1 MHLLFIS
8 SNRIGD
14 SLINLQVLNKY
25 IRKNKK
31 NIEVTL
37 VSGSL
42 PMPIYDD
49 YTMISKRVILT
60 KQKYNLHWF
69 KLYKELSAFR
79 YDEIVDF
86 RSSLIGYFLRVKKRN
101 IFRMKKSKNIYEQIH
116 HKFDTDLKKDFK
128 ILTDRVRN
136 IFPNSNYAC
145 LAPFTNWAPK
155 EWPTEQ
161 YVNIAK
167 YLIDRGIDKIF
178 ILGSEEES
186 SKFHHFESA
195 LGNNAINRCGKQH
208 ILNDYGLLQKSRLF
222 IGNDSAMM
230 HMAALSKTP
239 TLGLFGPT
247 NDNIYFPKIFDHCH
261 LVRSTETFESLVSK
275 TQNYTLNN
283 CLMNDVS
290 YNQVIDKVNYILNAQ
305 NF

>member
-69 KLYKELSAFR
+69 KLYNELSAFR

-178 ILGSEEES
+178 ILGSEEDS
-186 SKFHHFESA
+186 SKFHHFEPA
-195 LGNNAINRCGKQH
+195 LGNKVINRCGKNH

-222 IGNDSAMM
+222 IGNDSSMM

-261 LVRSTETFESLVSK
+261 LVRSTESFESLVSK

>member
-86 RSSLIGYFLRVKKRN
+86 RSSFIGYFLRVKKRN

-222 IGNDSAMM
+222 IGNDSSMM

>member
-14 SLINLQVLNKY
+14 SLINLQVLNNI

-49 YTMISKRVILT
+49 YSMISKRVILT

-222 IGNDSAMM
+222 IGNDSSMM

>member
-49 YTMISKRVILT
+49 YSMISKRVILT

-195 LGNNAINRCGKQH
+195 LGNNVINRCGKQH

-222 IGNDSAMM
+222 IGNDSSMM

-247 NDNIYFPKIFDHCH
+247 NDNIYFPKIFDDCH

-275 TQNYTLNN
+275 TKNYTLNN

>member
-222 IGNDSAMM
+222 IGNDSSMM

-247 NDNIYFPKIFDHCH
+247 NDNIYFPKIFDDCH

-275 TQNYTLNN
+275 TKNYTLNN

>member
-186 SKFHHFESA
+186 SKFHHFEPA
-195 LGNNAINRCGKQH
+195 LGNKVINRCGKQH

-222 IGNDSAMM
+222 IGNDSSMM

>member
-14 SLINLQVLNKY
+14 SLINLQVLNNY

-49 YTMISKRVILT
+49 YSMISKRVILT
-60 KQKYNLHWF
+60 KQKYNLHWL

-116 HKFDTDLKKDFK
+116 HKFDTDVKKDFK

-186 SKFHHFESA
+186 SKFHHFEPA
-195 LGNNAINRCGKQH
+195 LGNKVINRCGKQH

-222 IGNDSAMM
+222 IGNDSSMM

-261 LVRSTETFESLVSK
+261 LVRSTESFESLVSK

-290 YNQVIDKVNYILNAQ
+290 YNQVENKILEILNDQ

>member
-14 SLINLQVLNKY
+14 SLINLQVLNNY

-31 NIEVTL
+31 NIDVTL

-49 YTMISKRVILT
+49 YSMISKRVILT

-116 HKFDTDLKKDFK
+116 HKFDTDVKKDFK

-167 YLIDRGIDKIF
+167 YLIDKGIDKIF

-186 SKFHHFESA
+186 SKFHHFESV
-195 LGNNAINRCGKQH
+195 LGNKVINRCGKQH

-222 IGNDSAMM
+222 IGNDSSMM

-247 NDNIYFPKIFDHCH
+247 NDNIYFPEIFDHCH

-275 TQNYTLNN
+275 SKNYTLNN

>member
-116 HKFDTDLKKDFK
+116 HKFDTDVKKDFK

-186 SKFHHFESA
+186 SKFHYFESA
-195 LGNNAINRCGKQH
+195 LGNNVINRCGKQH

-222 IGNDSAMM
+222 IGNDSSMM

-261 LVRSTETFESLVSK
+261 LVRSTETFESLLSK

>member
-14 SLINLQVLNKY
+14 SLINLQALNKY

-49 YTMISKRVILT
+49 YNMISKRVILT
-60 KQKYNLHWF
+60 KEKYNLHWF

-167 YLIDRGIDKIF
+167 YLIDKGIDKIF

-195 LGNNAINRCGKQH
+195 LGNNVINRCGKQH

-222 IGNDSAMM
+222 IGNDSSMM

>member
-31 NIEVTL
+31 NIQVTL
-37 VSGSL
+37 VSGPL

-86 RSSLIGYFLRVKKRN
+86 RSSLIGYFLKVKKRN
-101 IFRMKKSKNIYEQIH
+101 IFKMKKSKNIYEQIH

-155 EWPTEQ
+155 DWPTEQ
-161 YVNIAK
+161 YVKIAK
-167 YLIDRGIDKIF
+167 YLIEKGIDKIF
-178 ILGSEEES
+178 ILGSEQES
-186 SKFHHFESA
+186 LKFHHFESA
-195 LGNNAINRCGKQH
+195 LGNNVINRCGKQH

-222 IGNDSAMM
+222 IGNDSSMM
-230 HMAALSKTP
+230 HMASLSKTP

-247 NDNIYFPKIFDHCH
+247 NHNIYFPEIFDHCH
-261 LVRSTETFESLVSK
+261 LVRSSESFESLVSK
-275 TQNYTLNN
+275 TQNHTLNN

-290 YNQVIDKVNYILNAQ
+290 YNQVVDKVNYILNAQ

>member
-155 EWPTEQ
+155 EWPTKQ

-167 YLIDRGIDKIF
+167 YLIDKGIDKIF
-178 ILGSEEES
+178 ILS
-186 SKFHHFESA
+186 
-195 LGNNAINRCGKQH
+195 LIH
-208 ILNDYGLLQKSRLF
+208 I
-222 IGNDSAMM
+222 
-230 HMAALSKTP
+230 
-239 TLGLFGPT
+239 
-247 NDNIYFPKIFDHCH
+247 
-261 LVRSTETFESLVSK
+261 
-275 TQNYTLNN
+275 
-283 CLMNDVS
+283 
-290 YNQVIDKVNYILNAQ
+290 
-305 NF
+305 

>member
-14 SLINLQVLNKY
+14 SLINLQVLNNI

-49 YTMISKRVILT
+49 YSMISKRVILT

-186 SKFHHFESA
+186 SKFHHFEPA
-195 LGNNAINRCGKQH
+195 LGNKVINRCGKQH

-222 IGNDSAMM
+222 IGNDSSMM

-247 NDNIYFPKIFDHCH
+247 NDNIYFPEIFDHCH
-261 LVRSTETFESLVSK
+261 LVRSTESFDSLVSK

-290 YNQVIDKVNYILNAQ
+290 YNQVIDNVNYILNAQ

>member
-14 SLINLQVLNKY
+14 SLINLQVLNNI

-49 YTMISKRVILT
+49 YSMISKRIILT

-116 HKFDTDLKKDFK
+116 HKFDTDVKKDFK

-186 SKFHHFESA
+186 SKFHHFEPA
-195 LGNNAINRCGKQH
+195 LGNKVINRCGKQH

-222 IGNDSAMM
+222 IGNDSSMM

-247 NDNIYFPKIFDHCH
+247 NDNIYFPEIFDHCH
-261 LVRSTETFESLVSK
+261 LVRSTESFESLVSK
-275 TQNYTLNN
+275 TKNYTLNN

-290 YNQVIDKVNYILNAQ
+290 YNQVENKILEILNDQ

>member
-60 KQKYNLHWF
+60 KQKYNLHWL

-186 SKFHHFESA
+186 TKFHHFESA
-195 LGNNAINRCGKQH
+195 LGNNVINRCGKQH

-222 IGNDSAMM
+222 IGNDSSMM

-247 NDNIYFPKIFDHCH
+247 NYNIYFPEIFDHCH
-261 LVRSTETFESLVSK
+261 LVRSTESFESLVSK

>member
-14 SLINLQVLNKY
+14 SLINLQVLNNY

-49 YTMISKRVILT
+49 YSMISKRVILT

-69 KLYKELSAFR
+69 NLYKELSAFR

-86 RSSLIGYFLRVKKRN
+86 RSSLIGYFLRVKKRS

-161 YVNIAK
+161 YVKIAQ
-167 YLIDRGIDKIF
+167 YLIDKGIDKIF

-186 SKFHHFESA
+186 SKFHHFESV
-195 LGNNAINRCGKQH
+195 LGNKVINRCGKQH
-208 ILNDYGLLQKSRLF
+208 ILNDYALLQKSRLF
-222 IGNDSAMM
+222 IGNDSSMM
-230 HMAALSKTP
+230 HMAALSKAP

-247 NDNIYFPKIFDHCH
+247 NDNIYFPEIFDHCH
-261 LVRSTETFESLVSK
+261 LVRSTESFESLVSK

-290 YNQVIDKVNYILNAQ
+290 YNNVIDKVNYILNAQ

>member
-101 IFRMKKSKNIYEQIH
+101 IFRMKKSKNIYKQIH

-128 ILTDRVRN
+128 ILIDRVRN

-195 LGNNAINRCGKQH
+195 LGNNVINRCGKRH

-222 IGNDSAMM
+222 IGNDSSMM

-261 LVRSTETFESLVSK
+261 LVRSTETFESLLSK

>member
-42 PMPIYDD
+42 PIPIYDD
-49 YTMISKRVILT
+49 YSMISKRIILT

-101 IFRMKKSKNIYEQIH
+101 IFRMKKSKNIYKQIH
-116 HKFDTDLKKDFK
+116 HKFDTDVKKDFK

-167 YLIDRGIDKIF
+167 YLIDKGIDKIF

-195 LGNNAINRCGKQH
+195 LGNKVINRCGKQH

-222 IGNDSAMM
+222 IGNDSSMM

-261 LVRSTETFESLVSK
+261 IVRSTETFESLVSK

-290 YNQVIDKVNYILNAQ
+290 YNQVIDNVNYILNAQ

>member
-101 IFRMKKSKNIYEQIH
+101 IFSMKKSKNIYEQIH

-222 IGNDSAMM
+222 IGNDSSMM

>member
-49 YTMISKRVILT
+49 YSMISKRVILT

-69 KLYKELSAFR
+69 KLYKELCAFR

-116 HKFDTDLKKDFK
+116 HKFDTDVKKDFK

-167 YLIDRGIDKIF
+167 YLIDKGIDKIF

-186 SKFHHFESA
+186 SKFHHFESL
-195 LGNNAINRCGKQH
+195 LGNKVINRCGKQH

-222 IGNDSAMM
+222 IGNDSSMM

-290 YNQVIDKVNYILNAQ
+290 YNQVIDKVNFILNAQ

>member
-116 HKFDTDLKKDFK
+116 HKFDTDLKKDLK

-186 SKFHHFESA
+186 SKFHYFESV
-195 LGNNAINRCGKQH
+195 LGNKAINRCGKQH

-222 IGNDSAMM
+222 IGNDSSMM

-261 LVRSTETFESLVSK
+261 LVRSTESFESLVSK

>member
-222 IGNDSAMM
+222 IGNDSSMM

-261 LVRSTETFESLVSK
+261 LVRSTKTFESLVSK

>member
-86 RSSLIGYFLRVKKRN
+86 RSSLISYFLRVKKRN

-116 HKFDTDLKKDFK
+116 HKFNTDLKKDFK

-155 EWPTEQ
+155 EWSTEK

-195 LGNNAINRCGKQH
+195 LGNNVINRCGKQH

-222 IGNDSAMM
+222 IGNDSSMM

-247 NDNIYFPKIFDHCH
+247 DDKIYFPKIFDHCH
-261 LVRSTETFESLVSK
+261 LVRSTETYESLVSK

-290 YNQVIDKVNYILNAQ
+290 YNQVIDKV
-305 NF
+305 